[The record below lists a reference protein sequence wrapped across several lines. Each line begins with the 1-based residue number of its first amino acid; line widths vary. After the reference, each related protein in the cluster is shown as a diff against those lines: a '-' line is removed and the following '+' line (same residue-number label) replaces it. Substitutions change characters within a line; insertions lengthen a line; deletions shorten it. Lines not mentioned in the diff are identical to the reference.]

1 MKGKYHGKQER
12 TVSQSVHFRARQMN
26 GFKSTFDYLVAADL
40 RQITYSKLEHS
51 HL

>member
-1 MKGKYHGKQER
+1 MKGKYHGKQKR
-12 TVSQSVHFRARQMN
+12 TVSQSVNFRAREMS
-26 GFKSTFDYLVAADL
+26 GFKSTFDYLVAIDF